1 MKSKCCAAEIVRAPD
16 LDGWMCAHCYKS
28 QTPTG
33 AQMIAAERWQQI
45 TELGWTP
52 EHDDGHDGNELAR
65 AAVALCKHAYS
76 RGWQCDNSTI
86 PDGSDRYTQEPPPD
100 EWPED
105 WADWW
110 KPKTPIR
117 DLVKAG
123 ALIAAEIDRR
133 NRKASAK
140 PSNIL
145 AEPSPANDARK
156 TN

>member
-1 MKSKCCAAEIVRAPD
+1 MRAPD

-28 QTPTG
+28 QTPSG
-33 AQMIAAERWQQI
+33 VQMIAAERLRQ
-45 TELGWTP
+45 TSELGWTS
-52 EHDDGHDGNELAR
+52 EHDDSHDGSELAR

-76 RGWQCDNSTI
+76 RGWQCDNSMI
-86 PDGSDRYTQEPPPD
+86 PDGSDRYTQEPAPD

-105 WADWW
+105 WQDWW
-110 KPKTPIR
+110 NPKTPIR

-140 PSNIL
+140 QSNVP
-145 AEPSPANDARK
+145 AEPSGTRDSKQSGA
-156 TN
+156 